1 MGLISGARN
10 LVIDAWSWLNYKP
23 VFNDVR
29 GMPYRRAFPEATAT
43 WVPASDER
51 RLAAYKLL
59 AAYDNN
65 QAGELA
71 ALRDGEAARERR
83 EFGDPS
89 MFVDTLTA
97 HVMGREQHIVV
108 PGAEHASRPD
118 DDSGDTAAAAAARV
132 QTLLRDW
139 SEAELLPMRMLQTE
153 RTTVL
158 LGDGVYLLY
167 WDPAK
172 RRARIKTFDP
182 GFYYPVLS
190 EDDDGADYPDRV
202 HLAWEL
208 PEDRRRGLP
217 ARLRRITYELD
228 WIRPLTAS
236 GMDASGRPVR
246 APVLTDPDPDDGAPA
261 APVLGPGDILD
272 DTGAISR
279 LYPWNAEPAYRTC
292 YLTDATWDVS
302 DLKGQY
308 DVDSLPMDKAQYATG
323 PDGEVLDRLDLYL
336 DFIPVIHVPNTVPPA
351 GEHWGR
357 SSLAKALQVFDEL
370 SGTDTDSSKASAT
383 TGSPIVALSGKSTGR
398 TQMEVGPGVLFELG
412 EGGRMDTLNTAPQLQ
427 ELRAHRHD
435 LADLAANVVRLPAV
449 SLGTMDP
456 SKVPSGYALEL
467 SLGPLDSLISGM
479 RLARAHKYA
488 LLLKFVQRI
497 HIAGQHPDWTGV
509 TPLPARLEFG
519 PYTPTDQAAV
529 LGQVAT
535 AYEKRLISLE
545 TAVRMLTSAGWPI
558 EDAEAEIELIESRM
572 FEQARF
578 LADALGNPDE
588 VAAFLHREPPAETEP
603 PAVQLPGLPGTGI
616 VLPPADDEDEGED
629 ADETRGGQGSGGT
642 R

>member
-23 VFNDVR
+23 VFNDTR

-43 WVPASDER
+43 WVPADDER

-71 ALRDGEAARERR
+71 SLRDGDTARERR

-108 PGAEHASRPD
+108 PGAEHAPTRSD
-118 DDSGDTAAAAAARV
+118 DNDSGGDTAAAAARV
-132 QTLLRDW
+132 QALLRDW
-139 SEAELLPMRMLQTE
+139 AEAELLPMRMLQTE

-182 GFYYPVLS
+182 GFYFPYLS

-228 WIRPLTAS
+228 WIRPATAS
-236 GMDASGRPVR
+236 GMDPSGRPVR
-246 APVLTDPDPDDGAPA
+246 APVMSDPDPDSDTPPT
-261 APVLGPGDILD
+261 PVLGQGDRVD
-272 DTGAISR
+272 TTGAISR

-292 YLTDATWDVS
+292 YLTDATWDLS
-302 DLKGQY
+302 DLKGHY

-336 DFIPVIHVPNTVPPA
+336 DFVPVVHVPNTVPPA
-351 GEHWGR
+351 GEHWGQ

-398 TQMEVGPGVLFELG
+398 SHMEVGPGVLFELG
-412 EGGRMDTLNTAPQLQ
+412 EGGRMDTVNTAPQLA
-427 ELRAHRHD
+427 ELRNHRHD
-435 LADLAANVVRLPAV
+435 LADLAASVVRLPAV

-467 SLGPLDSLISGM
+467 SLGPLDSLIAGM

-497 HIAGQHPDWTGV
+497 HLAGQHPDWAGV

-558 EDAEAEIELIESRM
+558 DDAETEIELIESRM
-572 FEQARF
+572 FEQARY

-588 VAAFLHREPPAETEP
+588 VAAFLHREPPAEPEP
-603 PAVQLPGLPGTGI
+603 PALQLPPLPGTSA
-616 VLPPADDEDEGED
+616 VPRLADDEE
-629 ADETRGGQGSGGT
+629 ETTDDTDGGQGSGGT